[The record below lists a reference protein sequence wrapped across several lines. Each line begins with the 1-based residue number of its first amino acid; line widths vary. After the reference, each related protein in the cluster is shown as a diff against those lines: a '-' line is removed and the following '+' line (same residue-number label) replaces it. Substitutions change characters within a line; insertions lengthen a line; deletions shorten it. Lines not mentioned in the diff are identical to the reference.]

1 MANKET
7 ILVVED
13 EQSITNFISTILTAN
28 GYEVQTAENGVQALV
43 MITSQCPDAVILDLG
58 LPDIDGQKVIRS
70 IREWSQVPII
80 VVSARMHE
88 RDKITALDQGA
99 DDYVTKPFA
108 TGELLARLRTALRH
122 AAQRKASEAGAKL
135 ESVYRCGSLVVD
147 HGKRRVFLDGEDV
160 HLTQNEYRILEVLAN
175 HAGRVLTYD
184 FIIRNVWGPNA
195 SFDKQILRVNMA
207 NIRRKIE
214 KNPAAPQYLRTEI
227 GVGYWIVESE

>member
-7 ILVVED
+7 VLVVED
-13 EQSITNFISTILTAN
+13 EQTITSFISTILTAN

-58 LPDIDGQKVIRS
+58 LPDIDGQRVIKS
-70 IREWSQVPII
+70 IREWSEVPIL

-88 RDKITALDQGA
+88 RDKIMALDQGA

-122 AAQRKASEAGAKL
+122 AAQRKAIEQGLRAD
-135 ESVYRCGSLVVD
+135 SVYRCGGLVID
-147 HGKRRVFLDGEDV
+147 HGKRRVFVDGEDV
-160 HLTQNEYRILEVLAN
+160 HLTQNEYRILEVLAG

-214 KNPAAPQYLRTEI
+214 ANPAAPQYLRTEI

>member
-7 ILVVED
+7 ILIVED
-13 EQSITNFISTILTAN
+13 EQSITSFISTILTAN
-28 GYEVQTAENGVQALV
+28 GYEVQTAENGIQALV

-88 RDKITALDQGA
+88 RDKISALDQGA

-135 ESVYRCGSLVVD
+135 ESIYRCGSLVID
-147 HGKRRVFLDGEDV
+147 HGKRRVFLDGQDV

-184 FIIRNVWGPNA
+184 FIIRSVWGPNA

>member
-1 MANKET
+1 MSNKET

-13 EQSITNFISTILTAN
+13 EQTITSFISTILTAN

-58 LPDIDGQKVIRS
+58 LPDIDGQRVIKS
-70 IREWSQVPII
+70 IREWSQVPIL

-88 RDKITALDQGA
+88 RDKIMALDQGA

-122 AAQRKASEAGAKL
+122 AAQRKASEEGMKPD
-135 ESVYRCGSLVVD
+135 SVYRSGALVID
-147 HGKRRVFLDGEDV
+147 HGKRRVFLNGEDV
-160 HLTQNEYRILEVLAN
+160 HLTQTEYRILEVLTK

-207 NIRRKIE
+207 NIRRRIE
-214 KNPAAPQYLRTEI
+214 ANPAAPQYLRTEI